1 MSSREIS
8 LNDERAATVAAGDG
22 GSASDT
28 ASDTD
33 AGVGVGVGARAP
45 RGRMAWVSV
54 CRLLRTRRR
63 NPGGLLNVLAFD
75 NHE

>member
-28 ASDTD
+28 D
-33 AGVGVGVGARAP
+33 AGVGVGVGA
-45 RGRMAWVSV
+45 
-54 CRLLRTRRR
+54 
-63 NPGGLLNVLAFD
+63 
-75 NHE
+75 